1 MRTIIWEHPV
11 CVCGIVIHG
20 PFEAYDFMSSRRP
33 HRARWPRVKGPQF
46 AKAQMMMLAA
56 MDGRVAIEEAKACF
70 HLALK
75 EAHLTR

>member
-1 MRTIIWEHPV
+1 
-11 CVCGIVIHG
+11 
-20 PFEAYDFMSSRRP
+20 
-33 HRARWPRVKGPQF
+33 
-46 AKAQMMMLAA
+46 MMMLAA